1 MNSKGKSSFAKVMK
15 KVIDADIKRNSWW
28 PICFGFLHQPKRPE
42 EVRVSLKNNVREKD
56 GEENEQK

>member
-28 PICFGFLHQPKRPE
+28 PVCCGFLHQPKRPE
-42 EVRVSLKNNVREKD
+42 KLP
-56 GEENEQK
+56 GELMENKTNKVLDSNHQ